1 MRSTRR
7 RRSVPGRDRGASVV
21 ELALITP
28 VLALVVMG
36 TLDLTRCYR
45 MQIRLE
51 NAAREGGAYAQVHPG
66 EVVCEGDDD
75 IVDRVMDEDESLALS
90 SGFVVEVTRDDIAG
104 DSTIPVTGCRQTTFE
119 AGDRIRVEATA
130 IYPIVTPLV
139 QRAVG
144 THLTVTGS
152 YEVVVQ
158 G

>member
-1 MRSTRR
+1 M
-7 RRSVPGRDRGASVV
+7 V

-28 VLALVVMG
+28 VLALVVLG

-66 EVVCEGDDD
+66 EVTCEGDDD
-75 IVDRVMDEDESLALS
+75 IVDRVVDEDEGLSALP
-90 SGFVVEVTRDDIAG
+90 GFVVAVTRDDASG
-104 DSTIPVTGCRQTTFE
+104 DATVPVHGCRQVAFSP
-119 AGDRIRVEATA
+119 GDRVRVEATA
-130 IYPIVTPLV
+130 TYPIVTPLV

>member
-7 RRSVPGRDRGASVV
+7 HRSLRGRDRGASVV

-36 TLDLTRCYR
+36 TLDLARCYR

-66 EVVCEGDDD
+66 EVTCEGDDD
-75 IVDRVMDEDESLALS
+75 IVDRVTDEDEDLS
-90 SGFVVEVTRDDIAG
+90 TLPGFVVEVTRNDTAG
-104 DSTIPVTGCRQTTFE
+104 DATVPVSGCRQTTFE
-119 AGDRIRVEATA
+119 AGDRVRVEATA
-130 IYPIVTPLV
+130 TYLIVTPLV

-152 YEVVVQ
+152 YEVVVH